1 MTPPVHRPSR
11 PDGRAAPDATTRT
24 GRRGV
29 RGGGEATRQA
39 ILAAARELFASRGYD
54 QVGLRE
60 IAAAAGATAALVNRY
75 FGSKE
80 QLFRAVLDS
89 GKPAFFGRLLSDR
102 SRFGETVARLIAHGE
117 RGPAPEPDAPDGPS
131 ASRPARDVSY
141 IVHSLGSPTVM
152 AMLRELL
159 DEELVPRLAEWL
171 GGRDARLRAE
181 AVYACFLGV
190 HALQQV
196 VGTAA
201 LKRADAQRLVA
212 VLAPM
217 LQACVDGPA
226 PPAESRATEQSMSPG
241 TTGSRRS
248 ARRPRR
254 D

>member
-1 MTPPVHRPSR
+1 MATKRTPRKTPPPADRGQSSDSAAV
-11 PDGRAAPDATTRT
+11 DTRAEPPN

-29 RGGGEATRQA
+29 RGGGEATRRA
-39 ILAAARELFASRGYD
+39 ILEAAREQFSVRGYD
-54 QVGLRE
+54 QVGLRD

-75 FGSKE
+75 FGTKE

-89 GKPAFFGRLLSDR
+89 GRPQFFGRLLADR
-102 SRFGETVARLIAHGE
+102 AEFGDTVARLIVYGDGAPASADVAARRA
-117 RGPAPEPDAPDGPS
+117 RGN
-131 ASRPARDVSY
+131 VSY

-152 AMLRELL
+152 GLLRELL
-159 DEELVPRLAEWL
+159 DDELVPRLAEWF

-201 LKRADAQRLVA
+201 LTDADGERLVA

-217 LQACVDGPA
+217 LQACVDADEA
-226 PPAESRATEQSMSPG
+226 PTETSSRVGRASRA
-241 TTGSRRS
+241 R
-248 ARRPRR
+248 
-254 D
+254 